1 VRAIKSGIEV
11 VTLGEAML
19 RLSPPGGRRLEQ
31 ATSLELFVGGAEL
44 SVAIGVARL
53 GLHSAWVTKLH
64 ESALGRIIANHAR
77 GLGVDVSKVVW
88 TGSGRTGLYFLEFG
102 GAPRPA
108 SVLYDRKGSAASKLA
123 PGDVDWKF
131 LKEAKMLHVSGI
143 TPALSPPTREL
154 TFEAVKAAKRYGCEV
169 CFDVNYRS
177 KLWGP
182 EEAEAV
188 CTPLAKMA
196 DIVIASD
203 AAVIWNIAQEPEEM
217 IRTLKKKLGVPIV
230 VTTLR
235 KDSGVMRSTISS
247 VAISERKYESRRPY
261 DVEVADRLGA
271 GDSFAA
277 GLIYGYLTGGVQK
290 GLDYGDA
297 MAAYKVSTPG
307 DSNYATKEEIDALI
321 ASGPNL
327 RIRR

>member
-1 VRAIKSGIEV
+1 MKPGIDV

-19 RLSPPGGRRLEQ
+19 RLSPPAGRRLEQ
-31 ATSLELFVGGAEL
+31 ATSLEVYVGGAEL

-53 GLHSAWVTKLH
+53 GLRSAWVTKLH
-64 ESALGRIIANHAR
+64 ESPLGRIIANHAR

-88 TGSGRTGLYFLEFG
+88 TDAGRTGLYFLEFG
-102 GAPRPA
+102 GSPRPA
-108 SVLYDRKGSAASKLA
+108 TVLYDRKGSAASRLA
-123 PGDVDWKF
+123 PGDVDWRF
-131 LKEAKMLHVSGI
+131 LKETKLLHVSGI
-143 TPALSPPTREL
+143 TPALSSSVREL
-154 TFEAVKAAKRYGCEV
+154 TFEAVKAAKRYGCKV

-177 KLWGP
+177 KLWSP
-182 EEAEAV
+182 KEAEAV

-196 DIVIASD
+196 DILIASD
-203 AAVIWNIAQEPEEM
+203 AAVIWDIKQEPEEM
-217 IRTLKKKLGVPIV
+217 IRTLKKKLGVPLV
-230 VTTLR
+230 VTTRR
-235 KDSGVMRSTISS
+235 KDSGVTRSTISS

-261 DVEVADRLGA
+261 EIEVVDRLGT

-307 DSNYATKEEIDALI
+307 DSNYATKEEIDALLT
-321 ASGPNL
+321 SGPNL

>member
-1 VRAIKSGIEV
+1 MKEGIDV

-31 ATSLELFVGGAEL
+31 ATSLDLFVGGAEL

-53 GLHSAWVTKLH
+53 GLRSAWVTKLH
-64 ESALGRIIANHAR
+64 ESPLGRIIANHAR

-88 TGSGRTGLYFLEFG
+88 TGTGRTGLYFLEFG

-123 PGDVDWKF
+123 PGDVDWRF
-131 LKEAKMLHVSGI
+131 LKEVKLLHVSGI
-143 TPALSPPTREL
+143 TPALSSSAREL
-154 TFEAVKAAKRYGCEV
+154 TFEAVKAAKRHGCKV
-169 CFDVNYRS
+169 CFDVNYRA
-177 KLWGP
+177 KLWTP
-182 EEAEAV
+182 KEAEAA

-196 DIVIASD
+196 DILIASD
-203 AAVIWNIAQEPEEM
+203 AAVIWNIDQQPEEM
-217 IRTLKKKLGVPIV
+217 IRTLKEELGVPLV

-235 KDSGVMRSTISS
+235 KDSGVMRSSISS
-247 VAISERKYESRRPY
+247 VAVSDRKYESRRSY
-261 DVEVADRLGA
+261 DIEVVDRLGT

-277 GLIYGYLTGGVQK
+277 GLIYGYLTGGVQR

-307 DSNYATKEEIDALI
+307 DSNYATKEEIDALLT
-321 ASGPNL
+321 SGPNL

>member
-1 VRAIKSGIEV
+1 
-11 VTLGEAML
+11 ML
-19 RLSPPGGRRLEQ
+19 RLSPQSGRRLEQ
-31 ATSLELFVGGAEL
+31 ATSLDIFVGGAEL

-53 GLHSAWVTKLH
+53 GLRSAWVTKLH
-64 ESALGRIIANHAR
+64 ESPLGRIIANHAR
-77 GLGVDVSKVVW
+77 GLGVDTSKVVW
-88 TGSGRTGLYFLEFG
+88 TDAGRTGLYFLEFG

-108 SVLYDRKGSAASKLA
+108 SVIYDRKGSAASRIA

-131 LKEAKMLHVSGI
+131 LKDVKVLQVSGI
-143 TPALSPPTREL
+143 TPALSSSAREV
-154 TFEAVKAAKRYGCEV
+154 TFEAVRAAKRYGCKV

-177 KLWGP
+177 KLWDP
-182 EEAEAV
+182 KEAEAV

-196 DIVIASD
+196 DILIASD
-203 AAVIWNIAQEPEEM
+203 AAVIWNIDQEPEEM
-217 IRTLKKKLGVPIV
+217 IQTLRKRLGVPTV
-230 VTTLR
+230 VTTRR
-235 KDSGVMRSTISS
+235 KDNGVTRSTISS
-247 VAISERKYESRRPY
+247 IAVSEKKYESTHHY
-261 DVEVADRLGA
+261 DIEVVDRLGT

-277 GLIYGYLTGGVQK
+277 GFIYGYLTGGVQR

-307 DSNYATKEEIDALI
+307 DSNYATKEEIDALL